1 MPIDL
6 EWDALPP
13 GVYDAVVHEV
23 DFKFASAV
31 GIVIDYRIPQHGRD
45 YYVGEWLTLDAP
57 KDSPMYNE
65 TAQGK
70 GRIGQILAAYGEKP
84 PTKLEPAEIIAALTG
99 KALSIGIIHKWINGL
114 PVPKVASILGKAE
127 LPPPSPAR

>member
-1 MPIDL
+1 MSIGL

-57 KDSPMYNE
+57 KDSPLYNE

-70 GRIGQILAAYGEKP
+70 GRIGQILAAYGEKT

-99 KALSIGIIHKWINGL
+99 KALRIAIIHKWINGL
-114 PVPKVASILGKAE
+114 PVPKVASILGKA
-127 LPPPSPAR
+127 

>member
-1 MPIDL
+1 MSIDL

-23 DFKFASAV
+23 DFKFSSAV
-31 GIVIDYRIPQHGRD
+31 GIVIDYKIPQHGRD

-57 KDSPMYNE
+57 KDSPVYNE

-70 GRIGQILAAYGEKP
+70 GRIRQILAAYGEKP

-99 KALSIGIIHKWINGL
+99 KSLRIAIIHKWINGL
-114 PVPKVASILGKAE
+114 PVPKVASILGKA
-127 LPPPSPAR
+127 

>member
-23 DFKFASAV
+23 DFKFGAAV

-45 YYVGEWLTLDAP
+45 YYVREWPTLDAP
-57 KDSPMYNE
+57 KDSPLYNE

-84 PTKLEPAEIIAALTG
+84 PAKPKPAEIIPALTG
-99 KALSIGIIHKWINGL
+99 RALRIAIIHKWINGL
-114 PVPKVASILGKAE
+114 PVPKVASILAKAK
-127 LPPPSPAR
+127 SPTP

>member
-1 MPIDL
+1 MPFDL

-23 DFKFASAV
+23 DFKFGSAV
-31 GIVIDYRIPQHGRD
+31 GIVIDYKIPQHGRD
-45 YYVGEWLTLDAP
+45 FYVGEWLTLDAP
-57 KDSPMYNE
+57 TDSPLYNE

-70 GRIGQILAAYGEKP
+70 RRIRQILAAYGEKP

-99 KALSIGIIHKWINGL
+99 KALRIAIIHKWINGL
-114 PVPKVASILGKAE
+114 PVPKVASILGKA
-127 LPPPSPAR
+127 

>member
-6 EWDALPP
+6 EWDAIPA

-23 DFKFASAV
+23 DFKFGSTV
-31 GIVIDYRIPQHGRD
+31 GIVINYRIRHDGRD
-45 YYVGEWLTLDAP
+45 YHVGEWLTLDAP
-57 KDSPMYNE
+57 QDSPLYNE

-70 GRIGQILAAYGEKP
+70 GRIRQILAAYGEKP

-99 KALSIGIIHKWINGL
+99 KALRIAIIHKWINGL
-114 PVPKVASILGKAE
+114 PVPKVAGILGKA
-127 LPPPSPAR
+127 